1 MVCPNPTHTWVLE
14 PSRGM
19 PIFNFLLFQ
28 SSANSS
34 CRFTDYKLCKFV
46 KMGNIIDD
54 THNLLASGLEQSV
67 WLESETNVIDVFSP
81 IQASNVHLCHVCVKK
96 FVQSLHCLPLPTS
109 VLYYLVLLN
118 NGLLGIRTFNNHF
131 LAPPVLHRLSN
142 KCVGWIWRYD
152 KSWSQCIRMFVQ
164 RVR

>member
-1 MVCPNPTHTWVLE
+1 
-14 PSRGM
+14 
-19 PIFNFLLFQ
+19 
-28 SSANSS
+28 
-34 CRFTDYKLCKFV
+34 
-46 KMGNIIDD
+46 MGNIIDD

-118 NGLLGIRTFNNHF
+118 YGLLGIGTINNHF

-152 KSWSQCIRMFVQ
+152 KSWPQCMYVCAKSSIDHILEDFGHPNVLPKSYATCKASKLW
-164 RVR
+164 